1 MTILGV
7 AGCTALII
15 AALGLNDSVSVIGQ
29 KQFVDITHYNTTL
42 VFNKEKSAEE
52 AGTIKSYLNENEYTK
67 QNIFVSMQSAVT
79 HNADDSVTMDTYLV
93 VPESTED
100 FSSYIELK
108 NRVSKEELQ
117 MSNDGVIITEKI
129 SMKLGLNV
137 GDHVTF
143 RVDDKEY
150 QAPITGIT

>member
-52 AGTIKSYLNENEYTK
+52 AGTIKSLFE
-67 QNIFVSMQSAVT
+67 
-79 HNADDSVTMDTYLV
+79 
-93 VPESTED
+93 
-100 FSSYIELK
+100 
-108 NRVSKEELQ
+108 
-117 MSNDGVIITEKI
+117 
-129 SMKLGLNV
+129 
-137 GDHVTF
+137 
-143 RVDDKEY
+143 
-150 QAPITGIT
+150 